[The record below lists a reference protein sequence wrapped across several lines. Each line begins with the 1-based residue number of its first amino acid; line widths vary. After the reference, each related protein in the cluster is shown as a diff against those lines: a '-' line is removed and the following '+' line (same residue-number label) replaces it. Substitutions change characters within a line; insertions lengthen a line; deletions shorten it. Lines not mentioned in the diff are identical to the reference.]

1 MQKVSSSYQKQK
13 HSKRKLDRLRKKLE
27 NIENLNMQRS
37 IYFFLI
43 LPLIKQGFQVSCNL
57 PIFLNI
63 PILNI
68 KFHISDDAE
77 QEDVSLEENSHCE
90 NDLKGQ
96 SEDDSESEDD
106 RGSNDHEK
114 SGCYIDMDWSC
125 EFDRLSNASA
135 SEDDKNDTSE
145 KKQRNHIR

>member
-1 MQKVSSSYQKQK
+1 M
-13 HSKRKLDRLRKKLE
+13 
-27 NIENLNMQRS
+27 
-37 IYFFLI
+37 
-43 LPLIKQGFQVSCNL
+43 
-57 PIFLNI
+57 
-63 PILNI
+63 
-68 KFHISDDAE
+68 
-77 QEDVSLEENSHCE
+77 
-90 NDLKGQ
+90 KGQ

-135 SEDDKNDTSE
+135 SEGDKNDTSE